1 MLRRRFSTIRVKTIR
16 ERDRVLSVLRS
27 TYKEE
32 KGWVNDESS
41 VFPEGDLKSDSVA
54 WFSTAVNK
62 NPAGTLRVLYDPP
75 IAEYLRY
82 DLKLKSEDFNVEEFL
97 RSSKIAEIGRF
108 AVTNEYRSEI
118 GIVMH
123 LMRAAT
129 METVRRGYTH
139 YITDVFEGE
148 EHSPYGFH
156 TRVVGFQPVATH
168 DTGEMNC
175 SRRRITLVLNL
186 HEAYN
191 RLKRNGNAFYRF
203 ITHGWDKRLH
213 EALSVP

>member
-1 MLRRRFSTIRVKTIR
+1 M
-16 ERDRVLSVLRS
+16 
-27 TYKEE
+27 
-32 KGWVNDESS
+32 
-41 VFPEGDLKSDSVA
+41 
-54 WFSTAVNK
+54 
-62 NPAGTLRVLYDPP
+62 LYDPP
-75 IAEYLRY
+75 IPEYLGY
-82 DLKLKSEDFNVEEFL
+82 DLKLKSQDFNVEEFL
-97 RSSKIAEIGRF
+97 RCNRIAEIGRF
-108 AVTNEYRSEI
+108 AVIPEYRSEI

-175 SRRRITLVLNL
+175 GRRKS
-186 HEAYN
+186 H
-191 RLKRNGNAFYRF
+191 
-203 ITHGWDKRLH
+203 
-213 EALSVP
+213 SC